1 MRRTRASPSR
11 ANKRMASHEARPPR
25 AGIPKIFRLAA
36 LGIAVISLHS
46 WRVAEWLRA
55 ATVLRRARKPA
66 LPSVSFTPSGSRMAN
81 PFQFLQ
87 EVRSEAKKVVW
98 PTRRETM
105 ITSGLVILMVLASSL
120 FFVVVDWV
128 LRMGV
133 GLMLRIGQ

>member
-1 MRRTRASPSR
+1 
-11 ANKRMASHEARPPR
+11 
-25 AGIPKIFRLAA
+25 
-36 LGIAVISLHS
+36 
-46 WRVAEWLRA
+46 
-55 ATVLRRARKPA
+55 
-66 LPSVSFTPSGSRMAN
+66 MAN

-98 PTRRETM
+98 PSRRETM

-133 GLMLRIGQ
+133 GLMLRVGQ

>member
-1 MRRTRASPSR
+1 
-11 ANKRMASHEARPPR
+11 
-25 AGIPKIFRLAA
+25 
-36 LGIAVISLHS
+36 
-46 WRVAEWLRA
+46 
-55 ATVLRRARKPA
+55 
-66 LPSVSFTPSGSRMAN
+66 MAN

-87 EVRSEAKKVVW
+87 EVRSESKKIVW

>member
-1 MRRTRASPSR
+1 
-11 ANKRMASHEARPPR
+11 
-25 AGIPKIFRLAA
+25 
-36 LGIAVISLHS
+36 
-46 WRVAEWLRA
+46 
-55 ATVLRRARKPA
+55 
-66 LPSVSFTPSGSRMAN
+66 MAN

-87 EVRSEAKKVVW
+87 QVRSEAKKIVW

>member
-1 MRRTRASPSR
+1 
-11 ANKRMASHEARPPR
+11 
-25 AGIPKIFRLAA
+25 
-36 LGIAVISLHS
+36 
-46 WRVAEWLRA
+46 
-55 ATVLRRARKPA
+55 
-66 LPSVSFTPSGSRMAN
+66 MAN

-98 PTRRETM
+98 PSRRETM

-133 GLMLRIGQ
+133 GFMLRIGQ

>member
-1 MRRTRASPSR
+1 
-11 ANKRMASHEARPPR
+11 
-25 AGIPKIFRLAA
+25 
-36 LGIAVISLHS
+36 
-46 WRVAEWLRA
+46 
-55 ATVLRRARKPA
+55 
-66 LPSVSFTPSGSRMAN
+66 MAN

-87 EVRSEAKKVVW
+87 EVRSEAKKIVW
-98 PTRRETM
+98 PSRRETM

>member
-1 MRRTRASPSR
+1 
-11 ANKRMASHEARPPR
+11 
-25 AGIPKIFRLAA
+25 
-36 LGIAVISLHS
+36 
-46 WRVAEWLRA
+46 
-55 ATVLRRARKPA
+55 
-66 LPSVSFTPSGSRMAN
+66 MAN

-98 PTRRETM
+98 PSRRETT

-133 GLMLRIGQ
+133 GLMLRVGQ

>member
-1 MRRTRASPSR
+1 
-11 ANKRMASHEARPPR
+11 
-25 AGIPKIFRLAA
+25 
-36 LGIAVISLHS
+36 
-46 WRVAEWLRA
+46 
-55 ATVLRRARKPA
+55 
-66 LPSVSFTPSGSRMAN
+66 MAN

-87 EVRSEAKKVVW
+87 HVRSEAKKIVW

>member
-1 MRRTRASPSR
+1 
-11 ANKRMASHEARPPR
+11 
-25 AGIPKIFRLAA
+25 
-36 LGIAVISLHS
+36 
-46 WRVAEWLRA
+46 
-55 ATVLRRARKPA
+55 
-66 LPSVSFTPSGSRMAN
+66 
-81 PFQFLQ
+81 
-87 EVRSEAKKVVW
+87 VW

>member
-1 MRRTRASPSR
+1 
-11 ANKRMASHEARPPR
+11 
-25 AGIPKIFRLAA
+25 
-36 LGIAVISLHS
+36 
-46 WRVAEWLRA
+46 
-55 ATVLRRARKPA
+55 
-66 LPSVSFTPSGSRMAN
+66 MAN

-87 EVRSEAKKVVW
+87 DVRSEAKKVVW
-98 PTRRETM
+98 PSRRETM

>member
-1 MRRTRASPSR
+1 
-11 ANKRMASHEARPPR
+11 
-25 AGIPKIFRLAA
+25 
-36 LGIAVISLHS
+36 
-46 WRVAEWLRA
+46 VADWLRA
-55 ATVLRRARKPA
+55 ATVLRRARLDGDQKSPGMA
-66 LPSVSFTPSGSRMAN
+66 HSPFHSRRQVNRMAN

-98 PTRRETM
+98 PSRRETM

-133 GLMLRIGQ
+133 GFMLRIGQ

>member
-1 MRRTRASPSR
+1 
-11 ANKRMASHEARPPR
+11 
-25 AGIPKIFRLAA
+25 
-36 LGIAVISLHS
+36 
-46 WRVAEWLRA
+46 
-55 ATVLRRARKPA
+55 
-66 LPSVSFTPSGSRMAN
+66 MAN
-81 PFQFLQ
+81 PFQFLH

-98 PTRRETM
+98 PSRRETT

>member
-1 MRRTRASPSR
+1 
-11 ANKRMASHEARPPR
+11 
-25 AGIPKIFRLAA
+25 
-36 LGIAVISLHS
+36 
-46 WRVAEWLRA
+46 
-55 ATVLRRARKPA
+55 
-66 LPSVSFTPSGSRMAN
+66 MAN

-87 EVRSEAKKVVW
+87 QVRSESKKVVW

>member
-1 MRRTRASPSR
+1 
-11 ANKRMASHEARPPR
+11 
-25 AGIPKIFRLAA
+25 
-36 LGIAVISLHS
+36 
-46 WRVAEWLRA
+46 
-55 ATVLRRARKPA
+55 
-66 LPSVSFTPSGSRMAN
+66 MAN

-133 GLMLRIGQ
+133 GLMLRVGQ